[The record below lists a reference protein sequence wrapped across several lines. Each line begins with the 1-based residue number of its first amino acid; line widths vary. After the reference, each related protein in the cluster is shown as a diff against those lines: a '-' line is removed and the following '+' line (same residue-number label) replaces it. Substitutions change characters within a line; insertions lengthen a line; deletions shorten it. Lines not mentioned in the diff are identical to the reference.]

1 MTDRDPGY
9 NETIAMI
16 IGRIESAIYLIAAL
30 FLIIMAIAAF
40 VVVAGDLFQFT
51 ASGEKIDIIYSALN
65 DLLVVLIVVEL
76 IQTIAVFIQ
85 RHVLELRLIL
95 AAGLTAMIRRV
106 LLFGVEKNITAED
119 MAITALIIIVIA
131 VAIYLIGRQKV
142 ERPS

>member
-1 MTDRDPGY
+1 MADKDVNY
-9 NETIAMI
+9 NETIATI

-40 VVVAGDLFQFT
+40 VVIADDLYQFL
-51 ASGEKIDIIYSALN
+51 ASDEKIDVIYNALN
-65 DLLVVLIVVEL
+65 DLLVVLIIVEL

-85 RHVLELRLIL
+85 RHVLDLRLIL

-119 MAITALIIIVIA
+119 MAITALIIFVIA
-131 VAIYLIGRQKV
+131 ISIYLVGRQKV
-142 ERPS
+142 ERAS

>member
-1 MTDRDPGY
+1 MTEKDSKYD
-9 NETIAMI
+9 ETIATI

-40 VVVAGDLFQFT
+40 IVVADDLFQFM
-51 ASGEKIDIIYSALN
+51 ASGERIDVIYNALN

-85 RHVLELRLIL
+85 RHVLDLRLIL

-131 VAIYLIGRQKV
+131 AAIYLVGRQKV
-142 ERPS
+142 ERAS

>member
-1 MTDRDPGY
+1 MEDTDKKY
-9 NETIAMI
+9 NETIATI
-16 IGRIESAIYLIAAL
+16 IGRIESAIYLVAAL

-40 VVVAGDLFQFT
+40 IVVAYDLYQFIS
-51 ASGEKIDIIYSALN
+51 SGERIDVIYKALN
-65 DLLVVLIVVEL
+65 DLLVVLIIVEL
-76 IQTIAVFIQ
+76 IQTIAVFIR

-106 LLFGVEKNITAED
+106 LLFGIETNISRED

-142 ERPS
+142 ERPV

>member
-1 MTDRDPGY
+1 MTQKAAKYD
-9 NETIAMI
+9 ETIVTI

-40 VVVAGDLFQFT
+40 VVVADDLFHFM
-51 ASGEKIDIIYSALN
+51 SGGEKIDVIYNALN

-85 RHVLELRLIL
+85 RHVLDLRLIL

-119 MAITALIIIVIA
+119 MAITALIILVIA
-131 VAIYLIGRQKV
+131 VAIYLVGRQKV
-142 ERPS
+142 ERVS